1 MLTHSTL
8 WPVAPRPFEDEA
20 FGSWFGRL
28 AAKYGIN
35 VLELAQCAGVG
46 IDVGEDA
53 STWLGAAVPGAIAV
67 RRLAHLCR
75 MPAAQLSQL
84 RPKPAEGLAKR
95 FYYCYRCLYLN
106 PADVTAPYWK
116 AQWLGESERPCL
128 LHPAS
133 TSWVT
138 PGHLKSHPNMR
149 RLLRF
154 ISRQRYRAEWFGERR
169 SMYARVV
176 C

>member
-1 MLTHSTL
+1 MPTHSL
-8 WPVAPRPFEDEA
+8 QWPVAPRPFEDEA

-35 VLELAQCAGVG
+35 VLELAQSAGVG
-46 IDVGEDA
+46 VDVGENA
-53 STWLGAAVPGAIAV
+53 STWLGAAVPGASAV

-75 MPAAQLSQL
+75 MPAAQLGRLRELSQ
-84 RPKPAEGLAKR
+84 GSAKR

-106 PADVTAPYWK
+106 AADVTAPYWK

-128 LHPAS
+128 LHPDS
-133 TSWVT
+133 NSWVT
-138 PGHLKSHPNMR
+138 PGHLRSHPNMR

-154 ISRQRYRAEWFGERR
+154 ISRQRYRLEWFGERR
-169 SMYARVV
+169 SMYARMVY
-176 C
+176 